1 MERFRTVTG
10 SGVIYDIQRIRE
22 HRRTFSKRG
31 VTYHVTT
38 KAHYATTSGL
48 RVARVD
54 DSTFKILTSNILV
67 RTL

>member
-38 KAHYATTSGL
+38 KAHYATTTGL

-54 DSTFKILTSNILV
+54 DSTFKILTSNIIA